1 MSTQSDQTRAAVRC
15 ESCGAILVAE
25 IAPDGS
31 VRPLGTSE
39 DCVCGDGAFT
49 RLEQPAMTAR

>member
-25 IAPDGS
+25 IEPDGS

-39 DCVCGDGAFT
+39 DCVCGDGTFA
-49 RLEQPAMTAR
+49 RLEQPAASIQ

>member
-1 MSTQSDQTRAAVRC
+1 MSTQSERTRAAVRC
-15 ESCGAILVAE
+15 ENCEAILVAE
-25 IAPDGS
+25 IDRDGS

-49 RLEQPAMTAR
+49 RLEQSAASLP